1 MPDSFKITSVGA
13 QPSVKDPRANRR
25 NGRLRLPQGQWFWK
39 EDGRGAPVVFLH
51 GMPGD
56 SSQWDYVLD
65 SVMERHH
72 DDLHCFVPDLLGCG
86 ESLSAV
92 GSSIT
97 IQRDALLAYLNALDL
112 QQVWLVGTSVGA
124 WVGCDLAIAHPHRV
138 TGLVLLDPDGA
149 ILPKPLQRQ
158 RRRQYRWGR
167 RSLRRQWLG
176 LAKRFSRRATARWH
190 QVQYLRSHGDQFK
203 LWDRLL
209 IKRPKAERQGEWL
222 SGKLEGVKQPVLL
235 MRSANPDPISGHNY
249 QHFSRAIAQAKHQP
263 LDALPDS
270 LSATYINSNPNS
282 IPLID
287 PVNNPPEASAEIA
300 RHLTQFILSP
310 RDTDAPTTAT
320 L

>member
-65 SVMERHH
+65 SVMERHL

-149 ILPKPLQRQ
+149 ILPIV
-158 RRRQYRWGR
+158 G
-167 RSLRRQWLG
+167 
-176 LAKRFSRRATARWH
+176 
-190 QVQYLRSHGDQFK
+190 VGD
-203 LWDRLL
+203 
-209 IKRPKAERQGEWL
+209 PCAV
-222 SGKLEGVKQPVLL
+222 SG
-235 MRSANPDPISGHNY
+235 
-249 QHFSRAIAQAKHQP
+249 
-263 LDALPDS
+263 
-270 LSATYINSNPNS
+270 
-282 IPLID
+282 
-287 PVNNPPEASAEIA
+287 
-300 RHLTQFILSP
+300 
-310 RDTDAPTTAT
+310 
-320 L
+320 